1 MQQRSSC
8 FKSEMIRITPLILK
22 PNLYAWLK
30 GASCS
35 LLYVVKTCW
44 QHKPWNRT
52 RVRPYKWRWITWDCT
67 GAYHVVSIPSHAYIL
82 FPPPITLLESRHPGW
97 QIAHT
102 WFHVKKHVSRI
113 ILMCIYIFPGCS
125 CWQWKG
131 AAEHTALRLSMFH
144 RDPNGPSSFNLA
156 PSPSSAGVKRADLT
170 VWFWTGPQRRI
181 GVGISLLGSADWSHS
196 RLCSGGRWGR
206 VFPVRVFG
214 TRYVLFRELGGRR
227 NGGGGDERRG
237 EEAEDEELP
246 LSRCHYLNL
255 IQG

>member
-1 MQQRSSC
+1 
-8 FKSEMIRITPLILK
+8 
-22 PNLYAWLK
+22 
-30 GASCS
+30 
-35 LLYVVKTCW
+35 
-44 QHKPWNRT
+44 
-52 RVRPYKWRWITWDCT
+52 
-67 GAYHVVSIPSHAYIL
+67 
-82 FPPPITLLESRHPGW
+82 
-97 QIAHT
+97 
-102 WFHVKKHVSRI
+102 
-113 ILMCIYIFPGCS
+113 
-125 CWQWKG
+125 
-131 AAEHTALRLSMFH
+131 MFH